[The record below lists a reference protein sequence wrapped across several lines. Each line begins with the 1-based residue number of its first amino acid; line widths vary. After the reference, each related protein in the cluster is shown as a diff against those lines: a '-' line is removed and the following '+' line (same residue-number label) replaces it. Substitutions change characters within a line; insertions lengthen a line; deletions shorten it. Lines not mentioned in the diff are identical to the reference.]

1 MMIPGMHGGGGGGTA
16 AAAAAAAAAWRWLGT
31 ECRYVPGRRRLP
43 CSHARPPGPRRKD
56 RSKMAAA
63 AVLKYSRSNLG
74 IPLTARLC
82 LPLNGLSRF
91 TQVASTDILVSAY
104 TLATVVVLYSIL
116 LSWVEFSLTEGM

>member
-1 MMIPGMHGGGGGGTA
+1 MIPGMHGGGGGDAA

-43 CSHARPPGPRRKD
+43 AVTRPPGPRRKD

-74 IPLTARLC
+74 IPLTAHWC

-91 TQVASTDILVSAY
+91 TQLASTDILVSVY

>member
-1 MMIPGMHGGGGGGTA
+1 MA
-16 AAAAAAAAAWRWLGT
+16 AAAAAQQQQQRQ
-31 ECRYVPGRRRLP
+31 RQRPGDGLVQNVDTCQDDADCP
-43 CSHARPPGPRRKD
+43 AVKRPPGPRRKD

-91 TQVASTDILVSAY
+91 TQLASTDILVSAY